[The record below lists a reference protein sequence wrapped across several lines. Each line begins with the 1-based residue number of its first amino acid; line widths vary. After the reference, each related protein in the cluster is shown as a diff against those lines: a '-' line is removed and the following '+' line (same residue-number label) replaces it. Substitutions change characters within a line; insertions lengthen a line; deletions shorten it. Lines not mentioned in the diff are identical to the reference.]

1 MIKNDD
7 SRVHRILSVSIGAV
21 TSTRCTKSKV
31 ADRSLKDV
39 CCFVN
44 YTCYHH
50 RELQDEEE
58 VELE

>member
-1 MIKNDD
+1 LMITNDD
-7 SRVHRILSVSIGAV
+7 SRVHRNFRFQLGLLHPQ
-21 TSTRCTKSKV
+21 CTKSKV
-31 ADRSLKDV
+31 ADRSPKDV

-44 YTCYHH
+44 YTCFHH